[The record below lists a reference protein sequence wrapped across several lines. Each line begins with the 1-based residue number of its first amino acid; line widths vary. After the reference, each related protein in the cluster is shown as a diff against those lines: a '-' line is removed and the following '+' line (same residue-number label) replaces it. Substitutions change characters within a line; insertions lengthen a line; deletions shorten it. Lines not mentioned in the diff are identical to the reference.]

1 MLVIVNMICLNLVN
15 DNPIYNVFFDLFT
28 ITRFYKV
35 FKVLLPTCSFRYTE
49 VFSFNQAHKI
59 LVFARV
65 REKVEFHVE
74 ITV

>member
-1 MLVIVNMICLNLVN
+1 MMLMIFNMMFFKLVN

-35 FKVLLPTCSFRYTE
+35 FKVLLPTCSFRYAE

-65 REKVEFHVE
+65 REKV
-74 ITV
+74 